1 MTGLRIVWGLG
12 AFLLGVALALLLR
25 GADQR
30 APIVLIIIA
39 CLILFASAAIRPSAL
54 RKAKP

>member
-1 MTGLRIVWGLG
+1 MKRLRVIWGLG
-12 AFLLGVALALLLR
+12 AMMLGVATGLLIV

-30 APIVLIIIA
+30 LPIALNNLA
-39 CLILFASAAIRPSAL
+39 CLILFASAAIRPSSL

>member
-1 MTGLRIVWGLG
+1 MKRLRVIWGLG
-12 AFLLGVALALLLR
+12 AMLLGVALALLVR

-30 APIVLIIIA
+30 APIALIIIA
-39 CLILFASAAIRPSAL
+39 CLILFASAAIRPSSL

>member
-1 MTGLRIVWGLG
+1 MNRLRRVWAFG
-12 AFLLGVALALLLR
+12 AILLGVALALLVR

-30 APIVLIIIA
+30 APIALIIIA
-39 CLILFASAAIRPSAL
+39 CLILFASAAIRPSSL